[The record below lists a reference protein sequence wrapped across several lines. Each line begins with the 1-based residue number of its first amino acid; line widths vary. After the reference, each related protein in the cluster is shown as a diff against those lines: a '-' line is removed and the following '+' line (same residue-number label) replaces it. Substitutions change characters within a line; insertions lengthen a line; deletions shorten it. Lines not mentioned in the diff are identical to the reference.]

1 VAPIIYCI
9 ALGNFVVYLLSIL
22 PPAFVWL
29 NIDIMQTKMLLR
41 HFLFIGLMVSTMVV
55 FAQPTVVQKEKW
67 HWDNP
72 LKQDTSAGYAQV
84 VKVGNVLYIS
94 GAVAR
99 EVTPDG
105 ITRVYKALERSLK
118 SFGATFQN
126 VVKEN
131 LYTTDI
137 EAMKTHNAARKVFYK
152 GDFPAA
158 TWVQISRLYMA
169 DAKLEVELIAHLPQ

>member
-1 VAPIIYCI
+1 MKKKFYGI
-9 ALGNFVVYLLSIL
+9 AILLFAILLGTNLHAQS
-22 PPAFVWL
+22 
-29 NIDIMQTKMLLR
+29 NDIK
-41 HFLFIGLMVSTMVV
+41 
-55 FAQPTVVQKEKW
+55 KDKW
-67 HWDNP
+67 HWGNA

-84 VKVGNVLYIS
+84 VKVDNVLYIS

-99 EVTPDG
+99 EVTPEG
-105 ITRVYKALERSLK
+105 ITRVYQSLERSLQ

-137 EAMKTHNAARKVFYK
+137 EAMKKYNDARRAFYK

-158 TWVQISRLYMA
+158 TWTQISRLFMA
-169 DAKLEVELIAHLPQ
+169 DAKLEVELIAHLPK

>member
-1 VAPIIYCI
+1 MKIHLLV
-9 ALGNFVVYLLSIL
+9 LLSLLSFSSFSQI
-22 PPAFVWL
+22 
-29 NIDIMQTKMLLR
+29 TKD
-41 HFLFIGLMVSTMVV
+41 
-55 FAQPTVVQKEKW
+55 KW
-67 HWDNP
+67 HWDQP
-72 LKQDTSAGYAQV
+72 LKQDTTAGYAQV

-99 EVTPDG
+99 DITPEG

-118 SFGATFQN
+118 SYGATFQN

-137 EAMKTHNAARKVFYK
+137 EAMKKYNDARKAFYN

-158 TWVQISRLYMA
+158 TWVQISRLYMP
-169 DAKLEVELIAHLPQ
+169 DAKLEVELVAHLP